1 MVHDKRYKNDGNQE
15 FSTPSAS
22 HPLLHHPQSMKVPTA
37 SILATL
43 MAATAVM
50 AAPTTSIEKR
60 NGDGSVHLASN
71 DDMAI
76 QKHYLQLSYSAY
88 CSSVIPGGDLESCP
102 YCDAFDNIKLIKTF
116 KTKKYDTN
124 AMVVRDDERKEVVAV
139 FRGTD
144 SIRGWIADFTVLPVS
159 YPPVKGAYVH
169 KGFYATYMDV
179 ADEITSVVLD
189 QAKKYPD
196 YNIAVT
202 GHSLGGATSML
213 GAMDLYQR
221 GVPAHKLK
229 LYTQG
234 GPRVGNKAFAEYVL
248 STKVPVTRLINK
260 MDSVPHVPHKF
271 AGFRHPGEEYWIKS
285 NSTTR
290 RFITR

>member
-50 AAPTTSIEKR
+50 AVPTTSIEKR
-60 NGDGSVHLASN
+60 NGDSSVHLASN

-102 YCDAFDNIKLIKTF
+102 YCDAFENIKLIKTF

-144 SIRGWIADFTVLPVS
+144 SIRGWIAVS
-159 YPPVKGAYVH
+159 WLIY
-169 KGFYATYMDV
+169 TY
-179 ADEITSVVLD
+179 
-189 QAKKYPD
+189 
-196 YNIAVT
+196 
-202 GHSLGGATSML
+202 
-213 GAMDLYQR
+213 
-221 GVPAHKLK
+221 
-229 LYTQG
+229 
-234 GPRVGNKAFAEYVL
+234 
-248 STKVPVTRLINK
+248 
-260 MDSVPHVPHKF
+260 
-271 AGFRHPGEEYWIKS
+271 KS
-285 NSTTR
+285 
-290 RFITR
+290 